1 MDYHLCSLLSLSQTI
16 ALDFG
21 MEQSHITEWDE
32 LTLINCAWYIKLN
45 FLKIIF
51 LLKEYQQS
59 NVYRVPPN
67 YSPMSSQ
74 MMHHPQPALW
84 GYNLVSQPQ
93 QPSFF
98 LQNQSLNSGGCETRI
113 TGRLLWSAIWGQ
125 KLLVPNFYLPQN
137 ENLGNPVLSCN
148 SFFCFLK

>member
-1 MDYHLCSLLSLSQTI
+1 
-16 ALDFG
+16 

-32 LTLINCAWYIKLN
+32 LIILINCAWCIKLN
-45 FLKIIF
+45 FLKMIF

-59 NVYRVPPN
+59 NMYRVPPN

-93 QPSFF
+93 QPGFF
-98 LQNQSLNSGGCETRI
+98 LQNQSLNPGGCETRI
-113 TGRLLWSAIWGQ
+113 AGRSRWAAIWGQ
-125 KLLVPNFYLPQN
+125 KLFAPNFYPPQN
-137 ENLGNPVLSCN
+137 ENLGNPVLSRN